1 MIKLLENVVFRLRLI
16 ILISLAI
23 FTVITGYYAVGLRMT
38 AGFDKQL
45 PVGHEYI
52 QTFQQYRDQLFGSN
66 RIMIVLEANEGSIWT
81 PAFFKTYKELT
92 DDIFFLPGVS
102 RHTVTSLWTPNARYV
117 EITEEGI
124 SADDV
129 ISGTVTADNMT
140 EEALVK
146 VQSNVIRGG
155 FVGRLVAD
163 NFRSAMVVAELQDF
177 DPSTG
182 TTLDYFDLAEKL
194 EVQIRQK
201 YEDENYTVRIIG
213 FAKLIGD
220 IADGAAT
227 VIWYF
232 AIAFVLTALAVY
244 LYSQSVL
251 LTTATMAASLT
262 SLIWQFGF
270 LNLLGYGLDPLAVLV
285 PFLVFA
291 IGVSH
296 GVQQINVVTAEISA
310 GADAEHAARAS
321 FSLLLIPGSMALLTT
336 LVTFATLYLIPVPMI
351 RELAITASI
360 GVILKVV
367 TNLIMLPLLV
377 SYLKFDDKFVARVTK
392 SRNIRLKIMRGL
404 GKVANPRVAVVVLV
418 VSTSLFAVALYQSS
432 FRHVGAL
439 HAGAPELRPEA
450 RYNQDSRAIA
460 ENFAL
465 GLNVLTVVIETPA
478 DACVTYPYMKFL
490 NRFSWYM
497 ENVPGVTLVSSLP
510 FAIKASAAGWNEG
523 NLKWK
528 DIPRNRPALAQ
539 AANTVPDPSALF
551 NQTCTLLPH
560 MIYLKDAKATTINTV
575 VEAVK
580 TFRETHEM
588 EGVNI
593 RLASGNM
600 GVQAAVND
608 EITRTELPMMLWVYA
623 VIIALVSLTYR
634 DWRAVI
640 ACCLPLTFGTFFGYW
655 FMMVLEI
662 GLTVAT
668 LPVMVLAVG
677 IGVDYA
683 YYIYNR
689 LQVHLAE
696 GKNIVDSFKL
706 ALEETGMATFF
717 TAITLAVGVATWAF
731 SALKFQAD
739 MGLLL
744 SFMFMVN
751 MIMAITVLPSL
762 AVILEMLLPRKTPV
776 RVNKALMH

>member
-1 MIKLLENVVFRLRLI
+1 
-16 ILISLAI
+16 
-23 FTVITGYYAVGLRMT
+23 
-38 AGFDKQL
+38 
-45 PVGHEYI
+45 
-52 QTFQQYRDQLFGSN
+52 
-66 RIMIVLEANEGSIWT
+66 
-81 PAFFKTYKELT
+81 
-92 DDIFFLPGVS
+92 
-102 RHTVTSLWTPNARYV
+102 
-117 EITEEGI
+117 
-124 SADDV
+124 
-129 ISGTVTADNMT
+129 
-140 EEALVK
+140 
-146 VQSNVIRGG
+146 
-155 FVGRLVAD
+155 
-163 NFRSAMVVAELQDF
+163 
-177 DPSTG
+177 
-182 TTLDYFDLAEKL
+182 
-194 EVQIRQK
+194 
-201 YEDENYTVRIIG
+201 
-213 FAKLIGD
+213 
-220 IADGAAT
+220 
-227 VIWYF
+227 
-232 AIAFVLTALAVY
+232 
-244 LYSQSVL
+244 
-251 LTTATMAASLT
+251 
-262 SLIWQFGF
+262 
-270 LNLLGYGLDPLAVLV
+270 
-285 PFLVFA
+285 
-291 IGVSH
+291 
-296 GVQQINVVTAEISA
+296 
-310 GADAEHAARAS
+310 
-321 FSLLLIPGSMALLTT
+321 
-336 LVTFATLYLIPVPMI
+336 
-351 RELAITASI
+351 
-360 GVILKVV
+360 
-367 TNLIMLPLLV
+367 LV
-377 SYLKFDDKFVARVTK
+377 SYLKFDDRFVGRVTK
-392 SRNIRLKIMRGL
+392 SREIRLKIMRGL
-404 GKVANPRVAVVVLV
+404 GRVANPRVAVVVLV
-418 VSTSLFAVALYQSS
+418 VSTAFFAVALYQSS

-465 GLNVLTVVIETPA
+465 GLNVLTVVVETPA

-539 AANTVPDPSALF
+539 AANTVPDPSSLF

-640 ACCLPLTFGTFFGYW
+640 ACCLPLTFGTFFCYW

-662 GLTVAT
+662 GLNVAT

-751 MIMAITVLPSL
+751 MLMAITVLPSL
-762 AVILEMLLPRKTPV
+762 PVILEMLLPRKTPV